1 MKNKYSSIQILFIVL
16 CLLIQFSCNDVF
28 LTKEPPGV
36 AAGSIIQSQSGV
48 EALLVGAYSTLQGFG
63 RFGGDPATDWTYGSG
78 ASDEAYK
85 GSSAGDQ
92 TNFNA
97 VERFECLPS
106 NGYMA
111 ERWRDCYNGVA
122 RSNQVIDF
130 LKATQAGANKIPDAR
145 AKQIEAEAKFLR
157 AWFHFKANRVF
168 RNIPYVKTESE
179 LGKPVIEIPNTD
191 AGWTDMEA
199 DIQFAIDNLPETFP
213 SEPGRATKNAA
224 LALKA
229 WVFMN
234 ENKLASAKALLDAI
248 ISNPKFSLVSN
259 YYDNYNEATEN
270 NKESIF
276 EIQAQTSSV
285 NQSAMLVAGPSMH
298 QAGPAAIGWGF
309 YQPSQVLV
317 ETFQVQGSGLP
328 ILNVADRPA
337 LKSDMMVL
345 SKTAF
350 EPTAQL
356 VDPRLDWTVSRRG
369 IDFLGWGICQGAS
382 WIRDQSNGG
391 PYMSK
396 KYMHLFTNKALQ
408 TNGSGFDNN
417 RNFRAIRLAHVLL
430 WRAECAIADNDLAM
444 ATTLVNQIRNRAKSS
459 NVVMGLC
466 TTYLLDGS
474 VPFVVDYTKPAAN
487 YKVEPYPATFASKDD
502 ATKAVQVEW
511 TLEFACEGQRFFNLR
526 RWGTLKEV
534 MNDYISR
541 DTKFRSFLTGATFVG
556 PKNEYWPI
564 PQAQLDIQASLAQD
578 PNHK

>member
-1 MKNKYSSIQILFIVL
+1 MKNKFNLMLTTFL
-16 CLLIQFSCNDVF
+16 LCCLLIQLSCKEAF

-36 AAGSIIQSQSGV
+36 AAGSVMEASAGV

-85 GSSAGDQ
+85 GSSSGDQ
-92 TNFNA
+92 TNFNS

-106 NGYMA
+106 NAYMA

-122 RSNQVIDF
+122 RSNQVLVF
-130 LKATQAGANKIPDAR
+130 LKNTQAGTNKIADAR
-145 AKQIEAEAKFLR
+145 AKVIEAEAKYLR

-168 RNIPYVKTESE
+168 RNIPYVKTEAE
-179 LGKPVIEIPNTD
+179 LGKPAIDVPNTD

-199 DIQFAIDNLPETFP
+199 DIQFAIDNLPESFP
-213 SEPGRATKNAA
+213 GEPGRATKYAA
-224 LALKA
+224 TALKA
-229 WVFMN
+229 YVFMN
-234 ENKLASAKALLDAI
+234 ENKLASAKPLLDAI
-248 ISNPKFSLVSN
+248 INSGKFSLVSN
-259 YYDNYNEATEN
+259 YYDNYNETTEN

-285 NQSAMLVAGPSMH
+285 NQSAMLIAGPSMH

-317 ETFQVQGSGLP
+317 ETFQVKSDGLP
-328 ILNVADRPA
+328 YLNITDRPVF
-337 LKSDMMVL
+337 KNDMLTL
-345 SKTAF
+345 SATVF
-350 EPTAQL
+350 EPSTQL

-369 IDFLGWGICQGAS
+369 IDFLGWGICQGAI

-391 PYMSK
+391 PYMTK
-396 KYMHLFTNKALQ
+396 KYMHLFANRALQ

-430 WRAECAIADNDLAM
+430 WRAECAIADNDLVM
-444 ATTLVNQIRNRAKSS
+444 AKTLVNQIRNRAKGSQ
-459 NVVMGLC
+459 VVMGLC
-466 TTYLLDGS
+466 STYKMDGS
-474 VPFVVDYTKPAAN
+474 VPVVVDYTKPAAN
-487 YKVEPYPATFASKDD
+487 YKVEPYDAFASKDE

-511 TLEFACEGQRFFNLR
+511 SLEFACEGQRFFNLR
-526 RWGTLKEV
+526 RWGNLKDV
-534 MNDYISR
+534 MTDYISR
-541 DTKFRSFLTGATFVG
+541 DTKFRTFLTGATFVS
-556 PKNEYWPI
+556 PKNEYWPV
-564 PQAQLDIQASLAQD
+564 PQGQLDIQASLTQD